1 MPLPEIEHTRGSGG
15 MSMHRGRRT
24 VIWTVLVLVVEGA
37 IQAATANQTYSF
49 SGKLGVKGP
58 RWATHSFEVPHPA
71 LLEIT
76 LDRSDPTVEVTVSLL
91 EPGGALVANTLA
103 SSLDAAPLRFEAKT
117 AGTWSVNLRAKHGAV
132 GYDLHIDVLDPN
144 SNPVARDD
152 QASTTTHTD
161 VEVSVI
167 DNDSDPDGNTIAVE
181 SVTAPRHGA
190 ATIADAGTVGYI
202 SDQSYTGTDVF
213 QYRVCD
219 DGVPTLCATAT
230 VSVDVRAP
238 DVTPEPTPP
247 PSTAPP
253 PTPPP
258 GPGIAPLV
266 KGLSTRG
273 GFSAEVDAA
282 IVRASWSD
290 LQPSASGPIAHPN
303 VIDSAIA
310 RGTPFR
316 VRIMAGR
323 YAPQWVKD
331 QGSVTIT
338 DTFQGANE
346 TYVVP
351 KWWTARYVS
360 AYTDLITKLAA
371 GYDGRV
377 PAFTMSGPATV
388 CQEPFLHQL
397 TSSATRSAVLAAGWS
412 TAAERDAFEQMI
424 DAHTALKVSRTFMA
438 INPGQTYDPATGV
451 WHLDDVGYMKE
462 ITNYFV
468 STLGRRAIVQNNSLN
483 VTRATQKPGYVAMYD
498 YMKQLHA
505 TGVPIAFQTAQRSL
519 VEDLPWVLDY
529 AVDAGAHLVELPED
543 WTTLDT
549 ASHLD
554 AVSTRLRANGS

>member
-1 MPLPEIEHTRGSGG
+1 

-24 VIWTVLVLVVEGA
+24 VIWTVLLLVLASA
-37 IQAATANQTYSF
+37 IHAATANQTYSF
-49 SGKLGVKGP
+49 SGKLGIKGP
-58 RWATHSFEVPHPA
+58 RWATHSFEVPHPS

-76 LDRSDPTVEVTVSLL
+76 LDRSDPAIEITVAL
-91 EPGGALVANTLA
+91 EDPGGSVVASTLA
-103 SSLDAAPLRFEAKT
+103 SSLDAAPLDYDAKT
-117 AGTWSVNLRAKHGAV
+117 AGTWSVQLRAKHGSVA
-132 GYDLHIDVLDPN
+132 YDLHIDVLDPN

-152 QASTTTHTD
+152 QASTTTHSD
-161 VEVSVI
+161 IEVSVI
-167 DNDSDPDGNTIAVE
+167 DNDSDPDGNTIAID
-181 SVTAPRHGA
+181 SVTTPEHGA
-190 ATIADAGTVGYI
+190 AKIADAGTIAYI
-202 SDQSYTGTDVF
+202 SDESYTGTDVF

-219 DGVPTLCATAT
+219 DGVPILCATAT

-253 PTPPP
+253 QTPAPSP
-258 GPGIAPLV
+258 SLAPLV

-273 GFSAEVDAA
+273 GFSADVSAA
-282 IVRASWSD
+282 IVRAYWSD
-290 LQPSASGPIAHPN
+290 LQPSAYGPIAHPN

-310 RGTPFR
+310 HGTPFR

-331 QGSVTIT
+331 LGSVAIT
-338 DTFQGANE
+338 DPFQGANE
-346 TYVVP
+346 TYLVP
-351 KWWTARYVS
+351 RWWTARYVT

-397 TSSATRSAVLAAGWS
+397 SSSATRSAVLAAGWS
-412 TAAERDAFEQMI
+412 TAAERDAFKQMI
-424 DAHTALKVSRTFMA
+424 DAHTVLQVSRTFMA
-438 INPGQTYDPATGV
+438 INPGQTYDPATGT
-451 WHLDDVGYMKE
+451 WHLADVGYMKE
-462 ITNYFV
+462 ITNYLV

-483 VTRATQKPGYVAMYD
+483 VTRATQQPGYIAMYD
-498 YMKQLHA
+498 YMKQLRS
-505 TGVPIAFQTAQRSL
+505 TGVPIAFQTAQTSL

-529 AVDAGAHLVELPED
+529 AANVGAHLVELPAG
-543 WTTLDT
+543 WATLDT

-554 AVSTRLRANGS
+554 AVDTRLRANGS

>member
-1 MPLPEIEHTRGSGG
+1 
-15 MSMHRGRRT
+15 MSMQRGRRT
-24 VIWTVLVLVVEGA
+24 VIWTVLLLVLAGA
-37 IQAATANQTYSF
+37 IHAATANQTYSF

-58 RWATHSFEVPHPA
+58 RWATHPFEVPHPA

-76 LDRSDPTVEVTVSLL
+76 LDRSDPTVEISVSL
-91 EPGGALVANTLA
+91 EDPGGAVVASTLA
-103 SSLDAAPLRFEAKT
+103 SSLDAAPLRFDTKT

-132 GYDLHIDVLDPN
+132 AYSLHIDVLDPN
-144 SNPVARDD
+144 SDPVARDD
-152 QASTTTHTD
+152 QASTTTHENVD
-161 VEVSVI
+161 VSVI

-181 SVTAPRHGA
+181 SVTTPKHGV
-190 ATIADAGTVGYI
+190 ATITDAGTIGYI
-202 SDQSYTGTDVF
+202 SEGSFTGTDVF

-219 DGVPTLCATAT
+219 DGVPILCATAT

-238 DVTPEPTPP
+238 DVTPQPTPP
-247 PSTAPP
+247 PSTTPP

-258 GPGIAPLV
+258 SPSIAPLV

-273 GFSAEVDAA
+273 GFSADVDAA
-282 IVRASWSD
+282 IVRAFWSD
-290 LQPSASGPIAHPN
+290 LQPSAYGPIAHPN

-310 RGTPFR
+310 HGTPFR

-331 QGSVTIT
+331 LGSVTIT
-338 DTFQGANE
+338 DPFLGSNE
-346 TYVVP
+346 SYVVP
-351 KWWTARYVS
+351 TWWTARYVS
-360 AYTDLITKLAA
+360 VYTDLITKLAA

-377 PAFTMSGPATV
+377 PAFTMSGAATV

-397 TSSATRSAVLAAGWS
+397 SSSATRSAVLAAGWS
-412 TAAERDAFEQMI
+412 TAAERDAFKQMI

-438 INPGQTYDPATGV
+438 INPGQTYDPATGA
-451 WHLDDVGYMKE
+451 WHLADVGYMKE

-483 VTRATQKPGYVAMYD
+483 VTRATQQAGYVAMYD
-498 YMKQLHA
+498 YMKQLHS
-505 TGVPIAFQTAQRSL
+505 TGVPIAFQTAQTSL

-529 AVDAGAHLVELPED
+529 AADAGAHLVELPAD
-543 WTTLDT
+543 WATLDT

-554 AVSTRLRANGS
+554 AVNTRLRANGS